1 MAAPFAA
8 LEARSTAAVFR
19 ALANTQAL
27 WQGTGTETPAIFDN
41 NYALGAAGPFGIASS
56 GPQLTCATAQIPA
69 DPVGLAV
76 TVGGRGYLVAEH
88 QPDGTGMS
96 TLILELA
103 P

>member
-1 MAAPFAA
+1 MLVEDHTAYLADFGVLVTLGAA
-8 LEARSTAAVFR
+8 TV
-19 ALANTQAL
+19 
-27 WQGTGTETPAIFDN
+27 PAIFDN
-41 NYALGAAGPFGIASS
+41 GYTLGAAGPFGMATT

-76 TVGGRGYLVAEH
+76 TVGGRSYLVAEH